1 MAITKVKPKK
11 FMDLLSQIEEASF
24 EPIPE
29 DKHWIDNVYQCIEL
43 DLDSDLSLDELEE
56 KLDIFLENFESLYK
70 KLEINRDKRN
80 PDCSIFHS
88 LQKMKLS
95 SKMKKRTIL

>member
-11 FMDLLSQIEEASF
+11 FMDLLSQIEQASF

-56 KLDIFLENFESLYK
+56 KLDIFLVNFESLYK
-70 KLEINRDKRN
+70 KLEINRDKRDN
-80 PDCSIFHS
+80 DCSIFHS
-88 LQKMKLS
+88 LQKMKFS